1 MCYSRGVYPAKIN
14 LSFSRTYNFT
24 TGWGGSN
31 IYLFQPYLGWLVEMT
46 ILFDGLKHVRTINQK
61 HTYYDSCGRP
71 LGQAFGRPFGK
82 GSDEFMT

>member
-46 ILFDGLKHVRTINQK
+46 DMGL
-61 HTYYDSCGRP
+61 D
-71 LGQAFGRPFGK
+71 
-82 GSDEFMT
+82 